1 MCLSDCSGSGEPRG
15 CSTRLRIRLNREA
28 HPRVALTDG
37 QKWLVRRPIVN
48 AIRALDSGKR
58 AGYALVEDWNTHL
71 TDSHFRE

>member
-1 MCLSDCSGSGEPRG
+1 
-15 CSTRLRIRLNREA
+15 
-28 HPRVALTDG
+28 
-37 QKWLVRRPIVN
+37 VN